1 VIRSIL
7 KSTVATALIWSLA
20 SPLAAN
26 EVAGPYL
33 AARQASY
40 VNDFGAAARYYEIA
54 LRQDTQNAV
63 LMEDAV
69 LAHLLL
75 GNVSQALPI
84 ANRMQDAGLRSQAA
98 HMVTTAD
105 MAQREDYAALLD
117 LDMADQGVGPLVD
130 GLLAA
135 WAHLGNGDMQAAVA
149 GFDVVANEQGM
160 KGFALYHKAMALALQ
175 GEYAAA
181 EEIFAGADS
190 GTMVRTRRGALARA
204 EVLSQLGRNP
214 EAVTSLQDAFGGGTD
229 PELERFITT
238 LEAGETLPFTHVT
251 SARDG
256 IAEVF
261 YSIGGAL
268 RSEASA
274 DYTLLYGRLA
284 RYLRPGHVDALLLN
298 AELLEELEQ
307 YDLAIAVYK
316 EVPAD
321 DPAFHAAELGRAAA
335 LRRADKPDAAIEV
348 LEQLARKYPDLP
360 VVHSTLGDLL
370 RQQDQFTPAIAAYD
384 RALELVPE
392 GARAQWFLLYA
403 RAIAHERLDQW
414 PQAEADFRQALALNP
429 GQPQVLN
436 YLGYSMVEQ
445 QVNLDEALEMIQQAA
460 AANPES
466 GYIIDSLGWVLY
478 RLGRYDE
485 AVVHMELAAQ
495 LEAVDPVVNDHL
507 GDVLWAVGRKREA
520 QFQWSRALSF
530 VDPKDTDGEADP
542 VRIRR
547 KLEVGL
553 DKVLAEE
560 GAPPLTPATVA
571 ADR

>member
-1 VIRSIL
+1 M
-7 KSTVATALIWSLA
+7 IWSLA
-20 SPLAAN
+20 SPLAARD
-26 EVAGPYL
+26 VAGPYL

-40 VNDFGAAARYYEIA
+40 MNDFGTAARYYDIA
-54 LRQDTQNAV
+54 LRQDAQNAI

-69 LAHLLL
+69 LAHLML
-75 GNVSQALPI
+75 GDVAQALPI
-84 ANRMQDAGLRSQAA
+84 ANRMTDQGLRSQAA
-98 HMVTTAD
+98 HMAVIAD
-105 MAQREDYAALLD
+105 MAQREDFAALLER
-117 LDMADQGVGPLVD
+117 DMTDQGVGPLVD
-130 GLLAA
+130 GLLTA
-135 WAHLGNGDMQAAVA
+135 WAHLGEGDMDAALA
-149 GFDVVANEQGM
+149 GFDTVASEQGM

-181 EEIFAGADS
+181 EAIFAGADS

-204 EVLSQLGRNP
+204 EVLSQLGRNA
-214 EAVTSLQDAFGGGTD
+214 EAVTSLQDAFGAGTD
-229 PELERFITT
+229 PELERVITA

-261 YSIGGAL
+261 YSIAGAL

-370 RQQDQFTPAIAAYD
+370 RQQDQYASAIAAYD
-384 RALELVPE
+384 RALELTPE

-414 PQAEADFRQALALNP
+414 EQAEADFRQALALNP

-445 QVNLDEALEMIQQAA
+445 QVNLDEALDMIQQAA

-478 RLGRYDE
+478 RLGRYEE
-485 AVVHMELAAQ
+485 AVVHMERAVQ

-530 VDPKDTDGEADP
+530 VDPKDTEGEADP
-542 VRIRR
+542 ARIRR

-560 GAPPLTPATVA
+560 GAEPLTVTV
-571 ADR
+571 DR